1 MNSKSLTYINRTN
14 CYVTHYK
21 EDTVYPTKLPCVTK
35 LIVYNKLFGST
46 SNYDSDKSKST
57 FKKENKT
64 DSNNILT
71 LITQNNRIIIKQEKR
86 TNLVT
91 HLK

>member
-1 MNSKSLTYINRTN
+1 MNSKSLTYINKTN

-35 LIVYNKLFGST
+35 LIVYKKLFGNT
-46 SNYDSDKSKST
+46 NNYDSDKSKST

-64 DSNNILT
+64 DPNNILI
-71 LITQNNRIIIKQEKR
+71 L
-86 TNLVT
+86 
-91 HLK
+91 